1 VKFSERWLREFVDPD
16 LSTQA
21 LVDQLTMAGL
31 EVDGV
36 EPVAAAL
43 QGVVVGEIV
52 AVNAHEN
59 ADKLLVCTVDGGQG
73 LQQVVCGAPNAR
85 VGIKVP
91 YATIGAKL
99 EDFKIKKA
107 KLRGVE
113 SFGMLC
119 SERELGLSDNH
130 DGLME
135 LPLEADNGMD
145 IVDYLT
151 LDDTCIEVDLTPNR
165 GDCLGIK
172 GIARET
178 GLLNNLDLKVSQ
190 VAAVKSAIEDI
201 FPVHL
206 NCPQTCPRFVG
217 RIIRDVDL
225 SVPSP
230 LWLREKLRRSG
241 IRSIDSVVDVTNFVM
256 LELNQPMHAY
266 DLDRLDNSIT
276 VRLSKGGEQMTLL
289 DGSSVDLL
297 EGTTLITDKSGP
309 VGMAGI
315 MGGDRTAVS
324 AETKNIFL
332 EAAFFT
338 PLGVAGKARSYGMHT
353 DACHRFERGVDYNGQ
368 VDAIERASELLLS
381 IAGGKAGPTV
391 DVSDQAQLPA
401 KAAVKL
407 RSSRVRRVLG
417 TEIASI
423 EIENILGRLDF
434 SYSRIETDDDV
445 CWEVLSPSHRFDIAI
460 EADLIEE
467 VSRVYGYNNLP
478 VTTPV
483 SALRMLEAPEA
494 AVKQFSMKKM
504 LAARGY
510 HEAITYSFVDEDLQ
524 DLLNSNDL
532 AVRLKN
538 PLSAD
543 MAVMRTSLWSGLLK
557 SAAYNQNRQQSRVRL
572 FELGMVFRQSGEN
585 LCMESLDQELR
596 ISGVITGRRRPENWA
611 DTDEEVDF
619 YDLKGDVEY
628 LLGSDPAQGYE
639 FHPCEHPALQTGQ
652 SARVLRNGN
661 EVGYLGLLNSQV
673 QARFDLRSPCY
684 LFELGVSG
692 IGSRAVPQVNE
703 VSRFPEIR
711 RDIAVIVD
719 SSIASSELR
728 QVVTSNAGAFFHKLK
743 LFDVYVG
750 KGIENN
756 SKSIGLGLTFQ
767 HPSRT
772 LKDEEVN
779 SAMERIVTVMKTELN
794 AKLRD

>member
-1 VKFSERWLREFVDPD
+1 MKFSERWLREFVDPD

>member
-1 VKFSERWLREFVDPD
+1 MKFSERWLREFVDPD

-52 AVNAHEN
+52 AVNAHAN
-59 ADKLLVCTVDGGQG
+59 ADKLLVCSVDGGHG

-91 YATIGAKL
+91 YATIGARL

-130 DGLME
+130 EGLME
-135 LPLEADNGMD
+135 LPLEAANGMD
-145 IVDYLT
+145 IVEYLT

-178 GLLNNLDLKVSQ
+178 GLLNNMDLKVSQ
-190 VAAVKSAIEDI
+190 VTAVKSSIEDI
-201 FPVHL
+201 FPVQL
-206 NCPQTCPRFVG
+206 DCPQTCPRFVG

-230 LWLREKLRRSG
+230 LWLQEKLRRSG

-266 DLDRLDNSIT
+266 DLDRLDGSII
-276 VRLSKGGEQMTLL
+276 VRLSDSGEKMTLL
-289 DGSSVDLL
+289 DGSSVELL
-297 EGTTLITDKSGP
+297 QDTTLITDQSGP

-324 AETKNIFL
+324 TETRNIFL

-338 PLGVAGKARSYGMHT
+338 PLGIAGKARSYGMHT

-368 VDAIERASELLLS
+368 VAAIERASELLLS

-391 DVSDQAQLPA
+391 DVCDQAQLPV
-401 KAAVKL
+401 KAAVRL

-417 TEIASI
+417 TEIATT

-434 SYSRIETDDDV
+434 PFSRVVADDDV

-483 SALRMLEAPEA
+483 SALNMLEAPEA
-494 AVKQFSMKKM
+494 DVKQFSMKKLM
-504 LAARGY
+504 VARGY

-524 DLLNSNDL
+524 ALLNSNDL

-543 MAVMRTSLWSGLLK
+543 MAVMRTSLWGGLLK
-557 SAAYNQNRQQSRVRL
+557 SAAYNQNRQQIRVRL

-596 ISGVITGRRRPENWA
+596 LSGLITGRRMPENWA
-611 DTDEEVDF
+611 ETNAVVDF

-628 LLGSDPAQGYE
+628 LLGSDHAQEYE
-639 FHPCEHPALQTGQ
+639 FRACEHPALQSGQ

-661 EVGYLGLLNSQV
+661 QVGYLGLLNSQV
-673 QARFDLRSPCY
+673 QASFDLRSPCY
-684 LFELGVSG
+684 LFELDVSE
-692 IGSRAVPQVNE
+692 IGSRTVPQVIE

-711 RDIAVIVD
+711 RDIAIIVN
-719 SSIASSELR
+719 SSIASSQLR
-728 QVVTSNAGAFFHKLK
+728 QVVTSNAGEFFRKLK

-779 SAMERIVTVMKTELN
+779 SAMEKIVNVMRTELN

>member
-1 VKFSERWLREFVDPD
+1 MKFSERWLREFVDPD

-43 QGVVVGEIV
+43 HGVVVGEIV
-52 AVNAHEN
+52 AVSAHAN
-59 ADKLLVCTVDGGQG
+59 ADKLVVCSVDGGQG

-85 VGIKVP
+85 IGIKVP
-91 YATIGAKL
+91 YATLGAQL

-130 DGLME
+130 EGLME
-135 LPLEADNGMD
+135 LPLDASNGMD
-145 IVDYLT
+145 IVEYLT

-178 GLLNNLDLKVSQ
+178 GLLNNLDLKTPQ
-190 VAAVKSAIEDI
+190 VAPVPSSIEDV
-201 FPVHL
+201 FPVKL
-206 NCPQTCPRFVG
+206 NCPETCPRFVG
-217 RIIRDVDL
+217 RVIRDVDL

-230 LWLREKLRRSG
+230 LWLQEKLRRSG

-266 DLDRLDNSIT
+266 DLDRLDSGIT
-276 VRLSKGGEQMTLL
+276 VRLSASGEQMTLL
-289 DGSSVDLL
+289 DGSSVELL
-297 EGTTLITDKSGP
+297 EDTTLITDESGP

-324 AETKNIFL
+324 TETKNIFL

-338 PLGVAGKARSYGMHT
+338 PLGVAGKARAYGMHT

-391 DVSDQAQLPA
+391 DVCDQAQLPV

-417 TEIASI
+417 TEIAST

-434 SYSRIETDDDV
+434 PYSRIGTDDV
-445 CWEVLSPSHRFDIAI
+445 CWEVISPSHRFDIAI

-483 SALRMLEAPEA
+483 SALSMLEAPEA
-494 AVKQFSMKKM
+494 GVKQLSMKK
-504 LAARGY
+504 LLVARGY

-524 DLLNSNDL
+524 ALLGSDGM
-532 AVRLKN
+532 AVKLKN
-538 PLSAD
+538 PLSED
-543 MAVMRTSLWSGLLK
+543 MAVMRTSLWGGLLK

-572 FELGMVFRQSGEN
+572 FELGMVFRQSGEH
-585 LCMESLDQELR
+585 LCMEGLSQELR

-611 DTDEEVDF
+611 ETHVPVDF

-628 LLGSDPAQGYE
+628 LLGSDHAHEYE
-639 FHPCEHPALQTGQ
+639 FSACEHPALQTGQ
-652 SARVLRNGN
+652 SARVLRNGKP
-661 EVGYLGLLNSQV
+661 VGYLGLLDSQV

-684 LFELGVSG
+684 LFELDVSE
-692 IGSRAVPQVNE
+692 IGSRTVPQVNE

-719 SSIASSELR
+719 SSIVSSQLR
-728 QVVTSNAGAFFHKLK
+728 QVITSQAGAFFHKLK

-779 SAMERIVTVMKTELN
+779 SAMEKIVSVMRTELN

>member
-52 AVNAHEN
+52 AVNGHEN